1 VTKTA
6 KLLFIEMVIPPG
18 NEASYSK
25 LLDLMMLV
33 GPGGCDRTETEYE
46 ALFQAG
52 GFSLTKVVP
61 TQSPASVIEVVAGI
75 RVFFKPRIFAYFVA
89 VWMLVIILNLLVI
102 PGYFDVALRDLG
114 LMLGALA
121 LGTLSDNFDRA

>member
-1 VTKTA
+1 
-6 KLLFIEMVIPPG
+6 MVIPPG

-52 GFSLTKVVP
+52 GFLLTKVVP

-75 RVFFKPRIFAYFVA
+75 AYFVA

-102 PGYFDVALRDLG
+102 PGHFDVALRDLG

>member
-1 VTKTA
+1 
-6 KLLFIEMVIPPG
+6 MVIPPG

-52 GFSLTKVVP
+52 GFLLTEVVP
-61 TQSPASVIEVVAGI
+61 TQSPGERDRG
-75 RVFFKPRIFAYFVA
+75 RGRHWRI
-89 VWMLVIILNLLVI
+89 L
-102 PGYFDVALRDLG
+102 
-114 LMLGALA
+114 
-121 LGTLSDNFDRA
+121 